1 MYKIIIADDNPLI
14 RMGMKSMIRFKE
26 MKAELVGEAADG
38 NEVLEILKAVRADLL
53 ITDIRMPGK
62 DGLYLIH
69 EVQNNYP
76 EMNTIIISAYHE
88 FSYAKEAIRAGS
100 VDYILKPIN
109 PEELNAA
116 IQKAITYKKEREV
129 QAYGREM
136 GAIPSLILL
145 RISEAE
151 GEQELWKLF
160 EAYPDVHIQ
169 KKEQSFILS
178 FDGSVVSMERICHIL
193 EMKFKQ
199 EYLYGT
205 AASSENVIF
214 EELLAKAKKDAGR
227 CFLRKAKDDGKN
239 RTIGKLSDSI
249 KDIAVLCKSGNPESA
264 KQLCEQKLQEILYS
278 CGEDLS
284 LWEKSMQRF
293 LGELLKLDVN
303 MVCGMS
309 EILKKA
315 GNQEEAL
322 SYVSFKELE
331 QELKDSI
338 ERLCAV
344 YMIQRGSRTELVSSV
359 QEWIENSYEEKI
371 SLAGIASDFHVSA
384 PYLSKIFKE
393 ETGCNLNQY
402 ITDVRIEKAKDLLHN
417 SNKKIAEI
425 AELTGYEDVNYFI
438 KVYKK
443 NTGKTPTQ
451 DRM

>member
-1 MYKIIIADDNPLI
+1 
-14 RMGMKSMIRFKE
+14 
-26 MKAELVGEAADG
+26 
-38 NEVLEILKAVRADLL
+38 
-53 ITDIRMPGK
+53 
-62 DGLYLIH
+62 
-69 EVQNNYP
+69 
-76 EMNTIIISAYHE
+76 
-88 FSYAKEAIRAGS
+88 
-100 VDYILKPIN
+100 
-109 PEELNAA
+109 
-116 IQKAITYKKEREV
+116 
-129 QAYGREM
+129 
-136 GAIPSLILL
+136 
-145 RISEAE
+145 
-151 GEQELWKLF
+151 
-160 EAYPDVHIQ
+160 
-169 KKEQSFILS
+169 
-178 FDGSVVSMERICHIL
+178 
-193 EMKFKQ
+193 
-199 EYLYGT
+199 
-205 AASSENVIF
+205 
-214 EELLAKAKKDAGR
+214 
-227 CFLRKAKDDGKN
+227 
-239 RTIGKLSDSI
+239 
-249 KDIAVLCKSGNPESA
+249 
-264 KQLCEQKLQEILYS
+264 
-278 CGEDLS
+278 
-284 LWEKSMQRF
+284 MQRF